1 MATTAESRLEICKE
15 AVLAG
20 GNAIKFIPREE
31 RVTQRKFDSYFGTSM
46 VGVADYR
53 SQKSILDVIMRRDLG
68 AFFITEEAVNDPEF
82 SNHLIRSH
90 NLEMLKEHGAYV
102 IDELDGT
109 AGFVKGGAQWCIS
122 IGSVNEQ
129 LKHEAGAIYAPMLG
143 LLNRPMASTLF
154 YAGEGMGNRIDFA
167 TRIFENGKLVYDRV
181 EHVEA
186 RVTKANSL
194 KEAYLGFGID
204 CNHSSFKMDGKLIPN
219 VTNKA
224 LTDICSSVRSS
235 ATTPSCA
242 LGLGYL
248 AAGVMDVIIQPVQS
262 VWDWSAGKVIVEQAG
277 GKLHILRDGRER
289 QTGTHRRP

>member
-129 LKHEAGAIYAPMLG
+129 LKHEAGAIL
-143 LLNRPMASTLF
+143 RPDAWP
-154 YAGEGMGNRIDFA
+154 A
-167 TRIFENGKLVYDRV
+167 
-181 EHVEA
+181 
-186 RVTKANSL
+186 
-194 KEAYLGFGID
+194 
-204 CNHSSFKMDGKLIPN
+204 
-219 VTNKA
+219 
-224 LTDICSSVRSS
+224 
-235 ATTPSCA
+235 
-242 LGLGYL
+242 
-248 AAGVMDVIIQPVQS
+248 
-262 VWDWSAGKVIVEQAG
+262 
-277 GKLHILRDGRER
+277 
-289 QTGTHRRP
+289 